1 MGATKQFRRSR
12 PAERHGKVSVR
23 KNVASSGGQKLVG
36 ELERV
41 VAGLGGKGAFGARLS
56 ERLGEGESMKQAKY
70 VSVGFWI
77 ATSLFA
83 LQMGFTA
90 YAQLSLP
97 EVTDAFDHLG
107 FPGYFR
113 IELSWLKLAGI
124 AVLLAPAP
132 ARLKEWAYAGFAI
145 TLGSAVIAH
154 LAVGDGAPKWSWA
167 VGTAVL
173 WGLSYFFFRKRESRG
188 VAAPSER
195 SAVRAFGASGQA
207 A

>member
-1 MGATKQFRRSR
+1 M
-12 PAERHGKVSVR
+12 P
-23 KNVASSGGQKLVG
+23 
-36 ELERV
+36 
-41 VAGLGGKGAFGARLS
+41 S
-56 ERLGEGESMKQAKY
+56 ERLGEGKSMKQNKH
-70 VSVGFWI
+70 VPVGFWI

-97 EVTDAFDHLG
+97 QVAEAFRHLG
-107 FPGYFR
+107 FPDYFR

-145 TLGSAVIAH
+145 TLGSALVAH
-154 LAVGDGAPKWSWA
+154 LSVGDGAAQWGWS

-173 WGLSYFFFRKRESRG
+173 WALSYFFFRKGQSEA

-195 SAVRAFGASGQA
+195 SAERITGATRQPA
-207 A
+207 